1 MRQSRRL
8 IALTAVWMMASLAFV
23 RADTLV
29 TDISEDRVAISSI
42 FTGAELLLYGTI
54 DRDPSLPATRNRGD
68 IVVILRGPTEE
79 LVVREKERT
88 AGIWI
93 NRNSVEF
100 ALVPSFYFLA
110 STRRLEDIG
119 DIAELRGREIGIR
132 YLRMRPKKTA
142 QNIGADS
149 ASPVGIAE
157 ALAGNLNRYRAA
169 VIRNKK
175 RDGLY
180 REIEGVNDEG
190 VRFRGGNLFRAKLTI
205 PANVPVGNHTAEVH
219 LLRDGKIIS
228 TTTKNIFIHK
238 TGVER
243 SIYQFAHR
251 QPFFY
256 GVAAVLTALFAGW
269 IASVLFRDG

>member
-1 MRQSRRL
+1 MHRVHRHSL
-8 IALTAVWMMASLAFV
+8 ILFLSLLALAQAA

-29 TDISEDRVAISSI
+29 TDISKDRVAISSI
-42 FTGAELLLYGTI
+42 FAGAELLLYGTI
-54 DRDPSLPATRNRGD
+54 DRDPSQTGPRPRND

-88 AGIWI
+88 AGIWV
-93 NRNSVEF
+93 NRKSVEF

-119 DIAELRGREIGIR
+119 DVTELRAREIGIR
-132 YLRMRPKKTA
+132 YLRMRPKR
-142 QNIGADS
+142 S
-149 ASPVGIAE
+149 APASALTPVGIAE

-175 RDGLY
+175 REGLY
-180 REIEGVNDEG
+180 REIEGSDEEG
-190 VRFRGGNLFRAKLTI
+190 VRFRSGSLFRAKLKI

-228 TTTKNIFIHK
+228 TTTKSIYIHK

-251 QPFFY
+251 QPFLY
-256 GVAAVLTALFAGW
+256 GIAAVLTALFAGW
-269 IASVLFRDG
+269 IASVAFRNS

>member
-1 MRQSRRL
+1 MPKYFAPL
-8 IALTAVWMMASLAFV
+8 FILFVAMTTAHS

-42 FTGAELLLYGTI
+42 FSGAELLLYGAIEPEPGRTGP
-54 DRDPSLPATRNRGD
+54 RPRND
-68 IVVILRGPTEE
+68 IVVVLRGPTEE

-93 NRNSVEF
+93 NRHSVEF

-119 DIAELRGREIGIR
+119 DVSELRAREIGIR
-132 YLRMRPKKTA
+132 YLRMRPKRNAAAGSTTA
-142 QNIGADS
+142 
-149 ASPVGIAE
+149 VGIAE

-175 RDGLY
+175 REGLY
-180 REIEGVNDEG
+180 REIEGADDEG
-190 VRFRGGNLFRAKLTI
+190 VRFRSGTLFRAKLKI

-251 QPFFY
+251 QPLLY
-256 GVAAVLTALFAGW
+256 GIAAVLTALFAGW
-269 IASVLFRDG
+269 IASVAFRQD

>member
-1 MRQSRRL
+1 MTARLNTAWFL
-8 IALTAVWMMASLAFV
+8 IALLMTSTMAA

-29 TDISEDRVAISSI
+29 TDISADRVAISSI

-54 DRDPSLPATRNRGD
+54 DRDPAQSGARPRND

-93 NRNSVEF
+93 NRHAVEF

-110 STRRLEDIG
+110 STRRLEEIG
-119 DIAELRGREIGIR
+119 DVAELRAREIGIR
-132 YLRMRPKKTA
+132 YLRMRPKRNTHSGTTA
-142 QNIGADS
+142 
-149 ASPVGIAE
+149 VGIAE

-180 REIEGVNDEG
+180 REIEGANDEG
-190 VRFRGGNLFRAKLTI
+190 VRFRGGSLFRAKLTI

-256 GVAAVLTALFAGW
+256 GIAAVLTALLAGW
-269 IASVLFRDG
+269 IASVIFRDS